1 MSMPTSNDP
10 RRACI
15 ARGNTRAIPAEAQRD
30 QVKTAAVMQSEQQS
44 ENEMTTEQG
53 TRASEAMRA
62 TFGLVLFIT
71 WAILTILWVYDAV
84 YKLVHGEA
92 GPAIMA
98 VAALLLMLLLAG
110 MEGLE
115 VAVIDRW
122 SHLYPE
128 RTMHDLAAWI
138 AARQLFVALI
148 VTAATLLA
156 ERHSIAIPF
165 VSTEI
170 TSPVALKI
178 FNLVWTTLTVLWFM
192 QIVPKHLAATNA
204 DRYIKLTQ
212 AGLFPFINVVR
223 VIGISWPA
231 EKTAMAVQ
239 SLLGWHAEPT
249 LEKAPPR
256 DSVSLAAVWAA
267 LTPED
272 K

>member
-1 MSMPTSNDP
+1 
-10 RRACI
+10 
-15 ARGNTRAIPAEAQRD
+15 
-30 QVKTAAVMQSEQQS
+30 
-44 ENEMTTEQG
+44 MTTEQG
-53 TRASEAMRA
+53 GSRASGALRA
-62 TFGLVLFIT
+62 TFGVVLFIG
-71 WAILTILWVYDAV
+71 WGVLTILWVYDAIH
-84 YKLVHGEA
+84 KLVDGEP

-98 VAALLLMLLLAG
+98 VVALLLMLLLAG

-192 QIVPKHLAATNA
+192 QIVPKHMAATNA
-204 DRYIKLTQ
+204 DRYLKATR
-212 AGLFPFINVVR
+212 AALFPVVEFVR

-231 EKTAMAVQ
+231 EKTANAVQ
-239 SLLGWHAEPT
+239 NLLDSHPEAA
-249 LEKAPPR
+249 LEKAPSR
-256 DSVSLAAVWAA
+256 NAVSLASAWAA
-267 LTPED
+267 LTPEQAPAAHRPPEEPTTWSA
-272 K
+272 

>member
-1 MSMPTSNDP
+1 M
-10 RRACI
+10 
-15 ARGNTRAIPAEAQRD
+15 
-30 QVKTAAVMQSEQQS
+30 
-44 ENEMTTEQG
+44 TEQG
-53 TRASEAMRA
+53 GSRASGALRA
-62 TFGLVLFIT
+62 TVGMVLFIA
-71 WAILTILWVYDAV
+71 WAALTILWVYDAI
-84 YKLVHGEA
+84 YKFAHGEA

-98 VAALLLMLLLAG
+98 VVALLLMLLLAG

-122 SHLYPE
+122 THLYPE
-128 RTMHDLAAWI
+128 ATMSDLAAWI

-170 TSPVALKI
+170 TSPVALKV

-204 DRYIKLTQ
+204 DRYLKLTQ
-212 AGLFPFINVVR
+212 AALSPFINVVR

-231 EKTAMAVQ
+231 EKTAVALQ
-239 SLLGWHAEPT
+239 SLIGWHAEPT
-249 LEKAPPR
+249 LEKAPARGVP
-256 DSVSLAAVWAA
+256 SLTAGWAA
-267 LTPED
+267 LTAEHAPAARRPPED
-272 K
+272 PTTWSAGS